1 MERQEAIVK
10 FKQFIEAS
18 VKIIS
23 YDQQSHRGFLREFV
37 KQLRHL
43 ISIRRSKLD
52 KLALKVI
59 TSEKTF

>member
-1 MERQEAIVK
+1 MDRQEAIVK
-10 FKQFIEAS
+10 FKQLTEAS

-23 YDQQSHRGFLREFV
+23 YDQQSHRALLYEFV

-52 KLALKVI
+52 KVI
-59 TSEKTF
+59 TSEKTFLAIS